1 MKKLFIIFS
10 FVTLT
15 LSAQSPSWIV
25 DENNFEYTMTI
36 VTLLNIN
43 GVNLSNTNDKIAAF
57 VGNECRGVTNLT
69 TVNSSDNL
77 FAFLTVF
84 SNTNLEN
91 VSFKI
96 YNSTN
101 NSTVDVEKTLP
112 FEIDKHHGDLSGEF
126 IIAQPAPRYFKKNAL
141 VDCSSYGI
149 IKVIYP
155 IEGLNVVLKK
165 NNTIKSEAPIANGEV
180 VFEGNT
186 QGNYTLVINNSITKH
201 VQIDLATQ

>member
-1 MKKLFIIFS
+1 MKKIFIIFS
-10 FVTLT
+10 LITST
-15 LSAQSPSWIV
+15 LSAQAPSWTV
-25 DENNFEYTMTI
+25 NENNFEYTMTI

-57 VGNECRGVTNLT
+57 VGNECRGVANLT
-69 TVNSSDNL
+69 AVNSSDNL

-84 SNTNLEN
+84 SNTNLEDI
-91 VSFKI
+91 SFKI
-96 YNSTN
+96 YNSIN
-101 NSTVDVEKTLP
+101 NNIVDVEKTLP

-141 VDCSSYGI
+141 VDCSSNGV

-155 IEGLNVVLKK
+155 IDGLNVVLKK
-165 NNTIKSEAPIANGEV
+165 NNTLKSEAPIANGEV
-180 VFEGNT
+180 VFKGNT
-186 QGNYTLVINNSITKH
+186 QGNYTLVINNSITKQ